1 MFTAMPAGCT
11 ITMPLLWFL
20 SVLHA
25 AMLKM
30 VIPVTATTRRV
41 EKLLKLK
48 MPIEGLVW
56 LMELF
61 GADDIPGLKWELLP
75 NAERRLLPTKSTRA
89 NHIYKYEIIKGKHQD
104 LLWRLQDTDTQ
115 KNKKEVAFKRGFG
128 ATRLI
133 LSRTAAIRGELT
145 CLLAMVCGKTTIKMT
160 QPRDC

>member
-56 LMELF
+56 LMEYTYSC
-61 GADDIPGLKWELLP
+61 I
-75 NAERRLLPTKSTRA
+75 
-89 NHIYKYEIIKGKHQD
+89 QD
-104 LLWRLQDTDTQ
+104 S
-115 KNKKEVAFKRGFG
+115 NV
-128 ATRLI
+128 
-133 LSRTAAIRGELT
+133 
-145 CLLAMVCGKTTIKMT
+145 
-160 QPRDC
+160 